1 MWILRARDTVL
12 RAIGVERGERQK
24 AGKWVGLGLW
34 VLVVLLACIGGWVAE
49 KVELLGVIATI
60 SVGWFLPCEY
70 SLIPDISLK
79 SS

>member
-49 KVELLGVIATI
+49 KVELLGA
-60 SVGWFLPCEY
+60 
-70 SLIPDISLK
+70 
-79 SS
+79 